1 MERAGRVHVRCGEK
15 EEAQAFAAGECNQVA
30 GFCFL
35 GVGKEARHLNSDKE
49 GGRTSNSNSLDS
61 VGDGAVRREALRTG
75 VDNLNDC
82 LEGSKGFKLR
92 CQHIGVLLDV
102 PVDFHGSDFVEAR
115 RDFTS
120 AGVIRTVKQF

>member
-1 MERAGRVHVRCGEK
+1 MERAGRVHVRCGK
-15 EEAQAFAAGECNQVA
+15 EEEPQALAAGECNQVA

-35 GVGKEARHLNSDKE
+35 GVGKEARHFNSDKE

-75 VDNLNDC
+75 VNNLNDC
-82 LEGSKGFKLR
+82 FEGSKGFKLG
-92 CQHIGVLLDV
+92 CQFIRVLLDV
-102 PVDFHGSDFVEAR
+102 PIDFHGSDFVEAR

-120 AGVIRTVKQF
+120 AGMIGTVKQF

>member
-1 MERAGRVHVRCGEK
+1 M
-15 EEAQAFAAGECNQVA
+15 
-30 GFCFL
+30 
-35 GVGKEARHLNSDKE
+35 
-49 GGRTSNSNSLDS
+49 
-61 VGDGAVRREALRTG
+61 
-75 VDNLNDC
+75 DNLNDC
-82 LEGSKGFKLR
+82 LEGSKGFKLG

>member
-1 MERAGRVHVRCGEK
+1 MERAGRVHVRCGKE
-15 EEAQAFAAGECNQVA
+15 EEAQALAAGECNQVA

-35 GVGKEARHLNSDKE
+35 GVGKEARHFNGDKE

-82 LEGSKGFKLR
+82 LEGSKGFKLG

-102 PVDFHGSDFVEAR
+102 PVDFHGSDFVE
-115 RDFTS
+115 
-120 AGVIRTVKQF
+120 VPV

>member
-1 MERAGRVHVRCGEK
+1 MTV
-15 EEAQAFAAGECNQVA
+15 AAPGSPFMSRGPKRMVC
-30 GFCFL
+30 
-35 GVGKEARHLNSDKE
+35 
-49 GGRTSNSNSLDS
+49 
-61 VGDGAVRREALRTG
+61 
-75 VDNLNDC
+75 C

-92 CQHIGVLLDV
+92 CQLIGVLLDV